1 MPRFRDHDWDLRPDG
16 NGFVWRVFGG
26 DGQAL
31 ILRQGWAGTRRR
43 AEELAHTAI
52 AAMMEPAV
60 GEAPAAH
67 SFLSRFMARPRRTA

>member
-26 DGQAL
+26 QGEPL

-43 AEELAHTAI
+43 AEELAHAAILTLLTTAPPD
-52 AAMMEPAV
+52 EPA
-60 GEAPAAH
+60 AR
-67 SFLSRFMARPRRTA
+67 SLISRLMPRSRRTA